1 MKMTESQ
8 KLECKIKREF
18 FMKIVQTFNSNDK
31 AAIINKL
38 DQIREKKEN
47 GDKFSITN
55 VVLTKILSNPD
66 LNKNLFFE
74 LIYLTG
80 TKYTCEYTKRYPS
93 GILSNNRIN
102 VLNALFS
109 SILSIEEIIYVFF
122 NTRLRNEIALDHL
135 MDYAMQKRG
144 ISTENLISLLSE
156 YWFYGKVRYIAEDGF
171 LRIIPYSFGT
181 TRLPSTNSN
190 IFRISQSDG
199 TYRTAEIGDCVYFK
213 FKSYNLSNSMFS
225 IHYLCSD
232 PKIIEQKWLDKSNEK
247 YKASV

>member
-18 FMKIVQTFNSNDK
+18 FIEIVQTFNSNDK

-80 TKYTCEYTKRYPS
+80 TKYTCAYTKRYPS

-102 VLNALFS
+102 VLNALFN

-122 NTRLRNEIALDHL
+122 NTRLRNEITVDHL
-135 MDYAMQKRG
+135 MDYANQKRV
-144 ISTENLISLLSE
+144 ISTENFISLLTE
-156 YWFYGKVRYIAEDGF
+156 
-171 LRIIPYSFGT
+171 
-181 TRLPSTNSN
+181 
-190 IFRISQSDG
+190 
-199 TYRTAEIGDCVYFK
+199 
-213 FKSYNLSNSMFS
+213 
-225 IHYLCSD
+225 
-232 PKIIEQKWLDKSNEK
+232 
-247 YKASV
+247 

>member
-18 FMKIVQTFNSNDK
+18 FMEIVEIFNSNDK

-55 VVLTKILSNPD
+55 VMLTRILSNPD
-66 LNKNLFFE
+66 LDKNLFLE

-80 TKYTCEYTKRYPS
+80 TEYTYEYTKRYPS
-93 GILSNNRIN
+93 GILSNKRIN
-102 VLNALFS
+102 VLNALFG

-135 MDYAMQKRG
+135 LDYAMQKRG
-144 ISTENLISLLSE
+144 ISTENFISLLSE

-171 LRIIPYSFGT
+171 LRIIPYGFGT
-181 TRLPSTNSN
+181 IRLPGTNSN

-232 PKIIEQKWLDKSNEK
+232 PETIEQKWLDKSSKK
-247 YKASV
+247 YKALV

>member
-18 FMKIVQTFNSNDK
+18 FMEIVQTFNSNDK

-38 DQIREKKEN
+38 DQIRDKKEN
-47 GDKFSITN
+47 GDKLSITN

-102 VLNALFS
+102 MLNALFD

-122 NTRLRNEIALDHL
+122 NTRLRNEITVDHL

-144 ISTENLISLLSE
+144 ISTDNFISLLSE

-171 LRIIPYSFGT
+171 LRIIPYGFGT
-181 TRLPSTNSN
+181 TRLPAQKV
-190 IFRISQSDG
+190 IFFIFHKV
-199 TYRTAEIGDCVYFK
+199 TE
-213 FKSYNLSNSMFS
+213 
-225 IHYLCSD
+225 H
-232 PKIIEQKWLDKSNEK
+232 IEQLKSGIVSTSSSSLTI
-247 YKASV
+247 YQTVCSASIIYAQILKS

>member
-18 FMKIVQTFNSNDK
+18 FMEIVQTFNSNDK

-93 GILSNNRIN
+93 GILSKMRYYDIDSRDYKE
-102 VLNALFS
+102 LLDTLALDRFS
-109 SILSIEEIIYVFF
+109 NTEISTLKFF
-122 NTRLRNEIALDHL
+122 NDFPEL
-135 MDYAMQKRG
+135 MNKYDIRDQYELHNLLKKICNKENYSK
-144 ISTENLISLLSE
+144 IS
-156 YWFYGKVRYIAEDGF
+156 A
-171 LRIIPYSFGT
+171 
-181 TRLPSTNSN
+181 
-190 IFRISQSDG
+190 
-199 TYRTAEIGDCVYFK
+199 
-213 FKSYNLSNSMFS
+213 
-225 IHYLCSD
+225 
-232 PKIIEQKWLDKSNEK
+232 
-247 YKASV
+247 